1 MGSYALRRCRLP
13 ALPALLPMGLQV
25 FFKGIIVKS
34 KVLNQVMLAAAV
46 GALLGACDGKDGRDG
61 AAGARGLSSVI
72 AQTVLPRGDA
82 NCAAGGTRVDSGI
95 DDNGNGVLDS
105 GEIDASNFVCAPGA
119 GKVIDIP
126 RVQLLLETNANIA
139 RSIYLDS
146 IDTARDLSAA
156 IERFAANRTQANL
169 DAAKRAWLVA
179 REPYGQ
185 SEVYRFRLSPIDST
199 DYATENGPEGA
210 INAWPLGEAL
220 IDYVVTS
227 AGTLDDFETDQ
238 VGITK
243 SSTPI
248 ANGGALDGTDPTV
261 NIINSRIP
269 ITRELIANTATADDE
284 RDVVAGYHAIEFLLW
299 GQDLNNNRMVTVGSD
314 RETAVKTFDAPN
326 LARGGQRPLTDFTT
340 ERNANRRIR
349 YLQVAM
355 AKLIA
360 DLESVAAGWAD
371 GVEGNY
377 RDRFTRVPSER
388 QAKKRL
394 AEILTGMGTL
404 SEGELAGERMQI
416 AFSAN
421 SQEDEHSCFSDNT
434 HRDILL
440 NHVGIA
446 NSFYGD
452 YRGYDANLDGVAT
465 GNNTQRAISG
475 YGFDDY
481 AADLGIAE
489 LSTIASAL
497 DAALQ
502 VTTADVRAID
512 AAARAGAPVDVLI
525 QNARRNESN
534 PMYKSILSLNKQSA
548 EIARLA
554 KALEI
559 DAKVVDDDATGCN
572 TTRPDQTCG

>member
-1 MGSYALRRCRLP
+1 M
-13 ALPALLPMGLQV
+13 
-25 FFKGIIVKS
+25 KS

-61 AAGARGLSSVI
+61 AAGAGGLGSVI
-72 AQTVLPRGDA
+72 AQTVLPRGDK
-82 NCAAGGTRVDSGI
+82 NCPAGGARVDSGI
-95 DDNGNGVLDS
+95 DDNSNGVLDS

-119 GKVIDIP
+119 GKVIDIA

-146 IDTARDLSAA
+146 IDTARALSAA
-156 IERFAANRTQANL
+156 IDRFAADRTQAKL

-199 DYATENGPEGA
+199 DYANENGPEGA

-238 VGITK
+238 VGISK

-248 ANGGALDGTDPTV
+248 ANGGALDGTDPAL

-326 LARGGQRPLTDFTT
+326 LARGGQRPLSDFTSD
-340 ERNANRRIR
+340 RNANRRIQ
-349 YLQVAM
+349 YLQVAI

-371 GVEGNY
+371 GVEDNY

-388 QAKKRL
+388 QARKRL

-404 SEGELAGERMQI
+404 SEGELAGERIQI

-440 NHVGIA
+440 NYVGIA

-452 YRGYDANLDGVAT
+452 YRGYDANLDGVANA
-465 GNNTQRAISG
+465 GDNTRRAISG

-481 AADLGIAE
+481 AADLGIAD
-489 LSTIASAL
+489 LKTVADAL
-497 DAALQ
+497 DAALKA
-502 VTTADVRAID
+502 TATDVQAID
-512 AAARAGAPVDVLI
+512 AAARAGSPVDVLI
-525 QNARRNESN
+525 QNANRNQSN
-534 PMYKSILSLNKQSA
+534 PLFKSILSLNAQSA
-548 EIARLA
+548 QIARLA
-554 KALEI
+554 RALEI
-559 DAKVVDDDATGCN
+559 DARVVDDDATGCD
-572 TTRPDQTCG
+572 TTKPDQTCG

>member
-1 MGSYALRRCRLP
+1 M
-13 ALPALLPMGLQV
+13 
-25 FFKGIIVKS
+25 KS
-34 KVLNQVMLAAAV
+34 KLGKAILVAAA
-46 GALLGACDGKDGRDG
+46 GALLGACDGDDGRDG
-61 AAGARGLSSVI
+61 KDGTAGAKGLNSVI
-72 AQTVLPRGDA
+72 AQTVLPRGDK
-82 NCAAGGTRVDSGI
+82 NCSAGGTRVDSGI

-105 GEIDASNFVCAPGA
+105 GEVDASNFICAAGS
-119 GKVIDIP
+119 GKVIDIA

-139 RSIYLDS
+139 RSIYQDS
-146 IDTARDLSAA
+146 IDTARALSAA
-156 IERFAANRTQANL
+156 INRFAANRTQANL

-199 DYATENGPEGA
+199 DYANENGPEGA

-227 AGTLDDFETDQ
+227 PGTLDDFETDQ
-238 VGITK
+238 VGISK

-248 ANGGALDGTDPTV
+248 AGGAAVSGTENPAV

-269 ITRELIANTATADDE
+269 ITRELLSNTATADDE
-284 RDVVAGYHAIEFLLW
+284 RDVIAGYHAVEFLLW
-299 GQDLNNNRMVTVGSD
+299 GQDLNNNRMVTVGTD
-314 RETAVKTFDAPN
+314 RQTAVKTFDAPN
-326 LARGGQRPLTDFTT
+326 LARGGQRPLSDFTS
-340 ERNANRRIR
+340 ERNANRRIQ

-355 AKLIA
+355 AKLIS
-360 DLESVAAGWAD
+360 DLQEVAAAWAD

-452 YRGYDANLDGVAT
+452 YRGYDANLDGVANA
-465 GNNTQRAISG
+465 GDNTERAISG

-481 AADLGIAE
+481 AADLGIAN
-489 LSTIASAL
+489 LKTIADAL
-497 DAALQ
+497 DTALKA
-502 VTTADVRAID
+502 TTVNVRAID
-512 AAARAGAPVDVLI
+512 AAARAGSPVDVLI
-525 QNARRNESN
+525 QNANRNEAN
-534 PMYKSILSLNKQSA
+534 PMYKSILSLNAQSA
-548 EIARLA
+548 QIAKLA

-559 DAKVVDDDATGCN
+559 NAKVVDDDATGCDTSN
-572 TTRPDQTCG
+572 PDKTCG